1 MKRVEKRIEVRFHSR
16 GLTLLLLY
24 LNSCPKTDHNTEDDL
39 ENENANQSNLISSES
54 HWAIGIISTTTISKI
69 DGVF

>member
-16 GLTLLLLY
+16 GLTLLFLY

-39 ENENANQSNLISSES
+39 ENENANQGNLISSKS
-54 HWAIGIISTTTISKI
+54 HWAIGIITTTTISKI
-69 DGVF
+69 DSVF